1 MFFFLSFLQDY
12 RKCSLIEREKFKR
25 PAGRQLK
32 ASPVRRSWKMALTW
46 KQTAIKQYLCRGF
59 WPLLTFSIFL
69 PCISCILKMT
79 AAEQEEVNSGG
90 DILLQCHFPCSQ
102 NVLLKEMI
110 IEWIFSSNT
119 TSHLV
124 YYYNLRTNNTEINT
138 IYEDRL
144 QAFHRDSPC
153 GNASLLFHDVHLND
167 TGTFTCHVFI
177 MERKSACKLHL
188 TVLASDPGKPD
199 TETSTTES
207 LEKPTDQP
215 RRYWYFLVLAF
226 VVMLI
231 AICMIYVTVYYLR
244 RRHAHQL
251 QVRNEEVLQEL
262 AL

>member
-1 MFFFLSFLQDY
+1 
-12 RKCSLIEREKFKR
+12 
-25 PAGRQLK
+25 
-32 ASPVRRSWKMALTW
+32 MALTW
-46 KQTAIKQYLCRGF
+46 KQAAIKQYLYRGF
-59 WPLLTFSIFL
+59 WRLLTFSIVL
-69 PCISCILKMT
+69 SRISDSNILKVT

-110 IEWIFSSNT
+110 IEWIFSSNS

-138 IYEDRL
+138 IYQDRL
-144 QAFHRDSPC
+144 QTFHRDSPC

-177 MERKSACKLHL
+177 KQRISPCKVHL
-188 TVLASDPGKPD
+188 TVLASNSGKAD
-199 TETSTTES
+199 TETPTTES

-215 RRYWYFLVLAF
+215 RRHWYFLVLAF

-231 AICMIYVTVYYLR
+231 ALCMICVRVCYLR

-251 QVRNEEVLQEL
+251 QVRNEEEL
-262 AL
+262 REMAL